1 MKISLPPNYPH
12 GDLLE
17 EYAFNQTAEEKL
29 SWLMERATLH
39 DQIPEGEL
47 SPERR
52 VPGCAS
58 GLWLTGELLD
68 GRVSFNARS
77 ESSMVQGV
85 ACFLCEL
92 CSGISPSEAVSLTPQ
107 LATQLGLEGLLSTT
121 RKRAVHSTLA
131 FITNFAA
138 GSGAR

>member
-1 MKISLPPNYPH
+1 MKICLPPNYPH

-17 EYAFNQTAEEKL
+17 EYAFNQTAEERL

-39 DQIPEGEL
+39 DKVAEGEL
-47 SPERR
+47 TPERR

-58 GLWLTGELLD
+58 GLWLTGELRD

-92 CSGISPSEAVSLTPQ
+92 CSGISPSEAASLTPQ

-131 FITNFAA
+131 FIASFAA
-138 GSGAR
+138 SNGAR

>member
-1 MKISLPPNYPH
+1 MKISLPTNYPH
-12 GDLLE
+12 ADLLE

-29 SWLMERATLH
+29 SWLMERPTLH
-39 DQIPEGEL
+39 DQVPE
-47 SPERR
+47 SQFTPDKR

-58 GLWLTGELLD
+58 GLWLTGEVRVD
-68 GRVSFNARS
+68 GVSFNARS

-92 CSGISPSEAVSLTPQ
+92 CSGIPTSEVGSLALQ
-107 LATQLGLEGLLSTT
+107 LSTQTGLEGLLSTT

-138 GSGAR
+138 SNGVR